1 MIYVFNEEL
10 NYVEILDDYDNYV
23 FVKILYLLFMKLILW
38 LNN

>member
-38 LNN
+38 LKN